1 MEIEEEGEESKEND
15 EQEDKIQSFWK
26 SALKSRAK

>member
-1 MEIEEEGEESKEND
+1 MEIEEGEESKENN

-26 SALKSRAK
+26 SALKSRVK